1 MILKG
6 WNRACSNV
14 GNAAGRAATI
24 NLEQISSTRSKSS
37 YRRAPDR
44 IKPDKLSKIYW
55 SKWGLLGFFEM
66 TPRIPTRR
74 LSVRSKMGTKDPLAV
89 TITLMTP
96 NPNTKLVRVASN
108 ERKVEN
114 HILSDGRS
122 RQLFLVS
129 VQIQFWITKHLSTQ
143 KRSRVYQLVQIYVM
157 KGLSVSKSWVIV
169 AMTYS
174 NAFPCLMN
182 KIRSIVIAA

>member
-1 MILKG
+1 
-6 WNRACSNV
+6 
-14 GNAAGRAATI
+14 
-24 NLEQISSTRSKSS
+24 
-37 YRRAPDR
+37 
-44 IKPDKLSKIYW
+44 
-55 SKWGLLGFFEM
+55 M
-66 TPRIPTRR
+66 TLRIPTRR
-74 LSVRSKMGTKDPLAV
+74 PSVRSKVGANDPLAV

-129 VQIQFWITKHLSTQ
+129 VQIQVWITQHLSTQ

-157 KGLSVSKSWVIV
+157 KGLSVSKS
-169 AMTYS
+169 
-174 NAFPCLMN
+174 
-182 KIRSIVIAA
+182 